1 MEVRNMSLRA
11 ISAALLVTTALAT
24 PGFAQNRLPGFPTS
38 VPKPLAPNQPLTR
51 KDLAGVSVS
60 HHWAGRFER
69 PTIGSDGAVTWT
81 YGYSQP
87 SIVCAPLHYCDLA
100 LHPGEVATDLA
111 NGDPVRWQTKWIRSG
126 TGTSS
131 ITHIVVK
138 PTGFAESTD
147 LTIYTTQ
154 RTYTVKLIYNQSRYT
169 ALTKF
174 AYPEEDSEASFQQ
187 YRQSVASS
195 VHSHHSDTVGAVN
208 GGGIDF
214 YAIKGDNPR
223 WRPLHCYT
231 DGVKTYIQFPDAMT
245 YGEAPALVGLNHDG
259 TWFTDASHR
268 AVTFRL
274 MGNTWVVDG
283 VEDRLE
289 LVSGVDGG
297 QTKVLMERPK

>member
-1 MEVRNMSLRA
+1 MRLRT
-11 ISAALLVTTALAT
+11 ISAALLVTTALAA
-24 PGFAQNRLPGFPTS
+24 PAFAQPVLPGFPPAA
-38 VPKPLAPNQPLTR
+38 PKLLAPNQPLTA
-51 KDLAGVSVS
+51 KDRAGLAVS

-81 YGYSQP
+81 YGFSQP

-100 LHPGEVATDLA
+100 LKPGEVATDVA
-111 NGDPVRWQTKWIRSG
+111 NGDPVRWQVQWKFLRSG
-126 TGTSS
+126 TGLNA
-131 ITHIVVK
+131 ITHIAIK
-138 PTGFAESTD
+138 PTGAAESTD

-154 RTYTVKLIYNQSRYT
+154 RTYTIKLIYNQTRYT

-174 AYPEEDSEASFQQ
+174 AYPEEDSADSFQQ
-187 YRQSVASS
+187 YRQAVASS
-195 VHSHHSDTVGAVN
+195 VHSHHGGTVGAVN

-214 YAIKGDNPR
+214 YTIKGDNPR
-223 WRPLHCYT
+223 WRPLHCYS
-231 DGVKTYIQFPDAMT
+231 DGVKTYIQFPDTMT
-245 YGEAPALVGLNHDG
+245 YGEAPALLGLNHDG
-259 TWFTDASHR
+259 TWFSDASHR
-268 AVTFRL
+268 AVTFRP